1 MGFGCNKPAPS
12 GLLFFRGNGAEAAFD
27 FGMNT
32 EGFLFDRGIKMQ
44 RLFYTNFTMKI
55 PPPSRRHV
63 FRDAECARR
72 TFTGGGAS
80 SAGRKGV
87 TIFRKGR

>member
-1 MGFGCNKPAPS
+1 
-12 GLLFFRGNGAEAAFD
+12 
-27 FGMNT
+27 
-32 EGFLFDRGIKMQ
+32 MQ